1 MKFSITTTLGVLFS
15 LGLVGFGVLEIVGV
29 IELSNIAP
37 VLERYQYL
45 NIPSLAIV
53 LGGVL
58 NSLFIMYPGRYVMW
72 ALGSIYHLFTRS
84 NINLPTLKSDI
95 REILS
100 WNKRINESKVQ
111 ALNALQEE
119 YDGEFPSYLFALMS
133 TNYST
138 EQMRKLSE
146 TAIEEHYDRGLITV
160 EVLDSMGSSSP
171 AFGMFGTLFG
181 LIVML
186 GDLQNPA
193 QMGPGLATALITTLY
208 GISLAYLVCFPIARK
223 LRNLAQIKRFR
234 EYMIMEGVLMIN
246 EGKSPFFIQDKL
258 NAYLRREYTF
268 DQEATAD
275 ESEKVMAS

>member
-1 MKFSITTTLGVLFS
+1 MKFSITTTLGVLAS
-15 LGLVGFGVLEIVGV
+15 LSLVALGVTDIVGV
-29 IELSNIAP
+29 IDLGNYAP

-45 NIPSLAIV
+45 NISSLFIV

-58 NSLFIMYPGRYVMW
+58 NSLFVMYPGRYVMW

-84 NINLPTLKSDI
+84 TINLESLKKDI
-95 REILS
+95 RKILE
-100 WNKRINESKVQ
+100 WNKRINDNKVQ
-111 ALNALQEE
+111 ALNELQEE
-119 YDGEFPSYLFALMS
+119 YDQELPAYLFTLMS

-138 EQMRKLSE
+138 EEIRKLSE
-146 TAIEEHYDRGLITV
+146 TAIEEHYDRELITV

-208 GISLAYLVCFPIARK
+208 GISLAYLICFPIARK
-223 LRNLAQIKRFR
+223 LRNLAQMKRFR
-234 EYMIMEGVLMIN
+234 EYMILEGVLMIN
-246 EGKSPFFIQDKL
+246 EGNSPFFIQDKL

-268 DQEATAD
+268 DQEATA
-275 ESEKVMAS
+275 EETEQAVAT

>member
-1 MKFSITTTLGVLFS
+1 MKFSITTTIGVLAS
-15 LGLVGFGVLEIVGV
+15 LTMVAMGVTDIVGV
-29 IELSNIAP
+29 IDLGNYAP
-37 VLERYQYL
+37 ILERYQYL
-45 NIPSLAIV
+45 NISSLLIV

-58 NSLFIMYPGRYVMW
+58 NSLFVMYPGRYVMW

-84 NINLPTLKSDI
+84 SINLASLREDI
-95 REILS
+95 RKILE
-100 WNKRINESKVQ
+100 WNKRINENKIE
-111 ALNALQEE
+111 ALNQLQEE
-119 YDGEFPSYLFALMS
+119 YEGELPSYLFTLMS

-138 EQMRKLSE
+138 EEIRRLSE

-160 EVLDSMGSSSP
+160 EVLDSIGSSSP

-186 GDLQNPA
+186 GDLQDPA

-208 GISLAYLVCFPIARK
+208 GISLAYLICFPIARK

-234 EYMIMEGVLMIN
+234 EYLIMEGVLMIN
-246 EGKSPFFIQDKL
+246 EGDSPFFIQDKL

-268 DQEATAD
+268 DQEATS
-275 ESEKVMAS
+275 SEAEAMVS

>member
-15 LGLVGFGVLEIVGV
+15 LSLVGFGVMEIVGV
-29 IELSNIAP
+29 IELGNIAP

-53 LGGVL
+53 FGGVL
-58 NSLFIMYPGRYVMW
+58 NSLFVMYPGRYVMW

-84 NINLPTLKSDI
+84 TINLETLKGDI

-100 WNKRINESKVQ
+100 WNKRINENKIQ
-111 ALNALQEE
+111 ALNRLQEE
-119 YDGEFPSYLFALMS
+119 YDGELPSYLFTLMS

-138 EQMRKLSE
+138 EEIRKLSE

-208 GISLAYLVCFPIARK
+208 GISLAYLICFPIARK

-246 EGKSPFFIQDKL
+246 EDNSPFFIQDKL

-268 DQEATAD
+268 DQEATA
-275 ESEKVMAS
+275 SETEQAIAT

>member
-15 LGLVGFGVLEIVGV
+15 LALVGFGVLEIVGV

>member
-15 LGLVGFGVLEIVGV
+15 LGLVIFGVLEIVGI
-29 IELSNIAP
+29 IELNNIAP
-37 VLERYQYL
+37 VLEQYQYL

-58 NSLFIMYPGRYVMW
+58 NSLFVMYPGRYVLW

-84 NINLPTLKSDI
+84 NINLPTLKNDI
-95 REILS
+95 REVLS

-111 ALNALQEE
+111 ALNTLQEE

-138 EQMRKLSE
+138 EQMRKLAE

-208 GISLAYLVCFPIARK
+208 GISLAYLICFPIARK
-223 LRNLAQIKRFR
+223 LRNLAQIQRFR
-234 EYMIMEGVLMIN
+234 EYMVMEGVLMIN

-268 DQEATAD
+268 DHEATAD
-275 ESEKVMAS
+275 ESEKAMAT

>member
-1 MKFSITTTLGVLFS
+1 M
-15 LGLVGFGVLEIVGV
+15 
-29 IELSNIAP
+29 
-37 VLERYQYL
+37 
-45 NIPSLAIV
+45 IV

-58 NSLFIMYPGRYVMW
+58 NSLFVMYPGRYVMW

-84 NINLPTLKSDI
+84 TINLQTLKEDI
-95 REILS
+95 RQILE
-100 WNKRINESKVQ
+100 WNKRINDNKLQ
-111 ALNALQEE
+111 ALNKLQEE
-119 YDGEFPSYLFALMS
+119 HEGELSAYLFTLMS

-138 EQMRKLSE
+138 EEIRTLSE
-146 TAIEEHYDRGLITV
+146 TVIEEHYDRGLITV

-208 GISLAYLVCFPIARK
+208 GISLAYLICFPIARK

-234 EYMIMEGVLMIN
+234 EYLILEGVLMIN
-246 EGKSPFFIQDKL
+246 EGNSPFFIQDKL
-258 NAYLRREYTF
+258 NAFLRREYTF
-268 DQEATAD
+268 DQEATTA
-275 ESEKVMAS
+275 ESEKAVAT